1 MNISLRSRILLERN
15 GTGTGVGE
23 QGSESKSHIV
33 TLVTPRKWQLFSR
46 KTLISKACGANRSPF
61 RCSVA
66 FFISILS
73 ENCRMRSLN
82 TFEMAD
88 RQTGKAHISHMNM
101 PRKPSK
107 TSDVSFR
114 KTCLRGHH
122 LGASNSGPRIQDLA
136 PYRVQLVQLT
146 KFNLSILGRSMYR
159 KVIFWGSKA
168 LC

>member
-1 MNISLRSRILLERN
+1 MARA
-15 GTGTGVGE
+15 
-23 QGSESKSHIV
+23 GSESKSHIV

-114 KTCLRGHH
+114 KTSVATI
-122 LGASNSGPRIQDLA
+122 LGVFEFWPQDYPGFGA
-136 PYRVQLVQLT
+136 TVWVQLVQLT
-146 KFNLSILGRSMYR
+146 KFNLSILGPC
-159 KVIFWGSKA
+159 K
-168 LC
+168 

>member
-1 MNISLRSRILLERN
+1 MARA
-15 GTGTGVGE
+15 
-23 QGSESKSHIV
+23 GSESKSHIV

-46 KTLISKACGANRSPF
+46 KTLISACGVNRSALF

-88 RQTGKAHISHMNM
+88 RKGSHISHEYAT
-101 PRKPSK
+101 K

-114 KTCLRGHH
+114 KTSVATI
-122 LGASNSGPRIQDLA
+122 LGVFEFWPQDYPGFGA
-136 PYRVQLVQLT
+136 TVWVQLVQLT

-159 KVIFWGSKA
+159 KVKKMGSKA

>member
-1 MNISLRSRILLERN
+1 MARA
-15 GTGTGVGE
+15 

-61 RCSVA
+61 RCLVA

-88 RQTGKAHISHMNM
+88 WQTGKAHISHMNM

-136 PYRVQLVQLT
+136 PY
-146 KFNLSILGRSMYR
+146 
-159 KVIFWGSKA
+159 GSNWSNWSNWSN
-168 LC
+168 